1 MDWNIVL
8 IIAAIVL
15 LCAVTDGYKKGMV
28 RSIISF
34 VSLIITCIVVA
45 LLGSAAKNYFD
56 GEVMNVIAMVLLLC
70 LVGVIRHVLNLVFFS
85 AKALSGLPIIS
96 WVDKLLGI
104 VVGVFETVLL
114 LWTLYILAAIFEMGT
129 VGEILLNNTQSSPI
143 LLWIYQHNYL
153 AWAVGQVI
161 AVFRVSI

>member
-8 IIAAIVL
+8 ILSAIVL
-15 LCAVTDGYKKGMV
+15 LCTAAGGYKKGMV

-45 LLGSAAKNYFD
+45 LLGSAVKNYFD
-56 GEVMNVIAMVLLLC
+56 GELMNVAAMVLLLC
-70 LVGVIRHVLNLVFFS
+70 LVGIIRRILNLVFFS
-85 AKALSGLPIIS
+85 AKALSDLPIVS
-96 WVDKLLGI
+96 WMDKLLGI

-114 LWTLYILAAIFEMGT
+114 LWTLYILAAIFELGA
-129 VGEILLNNTQSSPI
+129 VAQILWNNTQSSPI

-153 AWAVGQVI
+153 AWVVGQVL
-161 AVFRVSI
+161 AVFRV